1 MKIAITIELDK
12 ETTELFQ
19 VPFKKLSKQINDLI
33 GMFEKVDYVVED
45 ALDLDPNMNTNPKS
59 DPETKSEPETEPILE
74 TKKNPKT
81 KTSKSPKHKKS
92 TKTKPQKSVS
102 GIIFKT
108 IKKNKDGINSKDL
121 QEQTGFT
128 GKQISN
134 NMVHLKKD
142 KKVEK
147 TKEGLFVAL

>member
-33 GMFEKVDYVVED
+33 GMFEKVDYTVED
-45 ALDLDPNMNTNPKS
+45 APDLDPNMNVDPK
-59 DPETKSEPETEPILE
+59 PEPETEPILE
-74 TKKNPKT
+74 TKKNLKT
-81 KTSKSPKHKKS
+81 KTSKSPKPKKS

-102 GIIFKT
+102 GTIFKT
-108 IKKNKDGINSKDL
+108 IKKNKDGINTKDL
-121 QEQTGFT
+121 QQQTGFT

-142 KKVEK
+142 KKVAK